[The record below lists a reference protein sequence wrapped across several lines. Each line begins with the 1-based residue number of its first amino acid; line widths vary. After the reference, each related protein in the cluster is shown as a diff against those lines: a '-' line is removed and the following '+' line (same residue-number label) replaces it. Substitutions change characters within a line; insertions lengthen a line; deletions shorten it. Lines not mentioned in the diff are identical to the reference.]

1 MHNINK
7 PMFREPTRDKLRSGF
22 KPSGVEKNYY
32 GNFTGQNFYPGDS
45 KLDNDI

>member
-1 MHNINK
+1 
-7 PMFREPTRDKLRSGF
+7 MFREPTRSKLRTEGYL
-22 KPSGVEKNYY
+22 PSNVEKKYY